1 MRLLLD
7 EQMSPQVAAGLRA
20 LGHDAVG
27 VVEAGLRS
35 ADDAAVWRHAAE
47 EGRAVVTYNLDDF
60 VALASEAYENGS
72 HHHGLILVSTRTLPT
87 SDIGGLIRSLGRLVR
102 EAGPI
107 DDQALYLRASA
118 STSSASRA

>member
-7 EQMSPQVAAGLRA
+7 EQISPQVAVGLRA

-27 VVEAGLRS
+27 VVEVGLRS
-35 ADDAAVWRHAAE
+35 ADDAAVWRHAIQ

-60 VALASEAYENGS
+60 VALAHEAYQDGS
-72 HHHGLILVSTRTLPT
+72 RHHGLILVSTRTLPT
-87 SDIGGLIRSLGRLVR
+87 SDIGGLIHSLSRLMR

-107 DDQALYLRASA
+107 DDQALYLQASA
-118 STSSASRA
+118 AR